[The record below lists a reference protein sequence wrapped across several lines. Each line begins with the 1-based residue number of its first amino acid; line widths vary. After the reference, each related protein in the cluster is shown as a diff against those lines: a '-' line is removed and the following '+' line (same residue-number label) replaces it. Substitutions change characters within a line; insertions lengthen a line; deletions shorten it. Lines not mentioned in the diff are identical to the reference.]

1 MAGLVVS
8 LLWILLYVVLLA
20 GVFLAVLW
28 VLRYIGLPIPP
39 QVDKFGL
46 LIIALLALI
55 WLVTAFIGG
64 SGGAHFH
71 AMNLSPFIGVT

>member
-1 MAGLVVS
+1 MGALIIG
-8 LLWILLYVVLLA
+8 LLWILLAVVLIA

-28 VLRYIGLPIPP
+28 VLRYIGLPVPP

-55 WLVTAFIGG
+55 WLVTLVL
-64 SGGAHFH
+64 GGATPFH
-71 AMNLSPFIGVT
+71 GLSLK

>member
-1 MAGLVVS
+1 MGALIIGI
-8 LLWILLYVVLLA
+8 LWILLAVALIA
-20 GVFLAVLW
+20 GIFLAVLW

-55 WLVTAFIGG
+55 WVATLVF
-64 SGGAHFH
+64 GGA
-71 AMNLSPFIGVT
+71 APFAGVHIAR

>member
-1 MAGLVVS
+1 MVMGPLIIG
-8 LLWILLYVVLLA
+8 LLWVLLAVVLIA

-55 WLVTAFIGG
+55 WLVTLVIGG
-64 SGGAHFH
+64 GNPFSGV
-71 AMNLSPFIGVT
+71 SIK

>member
-1 MAGLVVS
+1 MGPLIIG
-8 LLWILLYVVLLA
+8 LLWILLAIALIA

-28 VLRYIGLPIPP
+28 VLRYIGLPVPP

-55 WLVTAFIGG
+55 WLVTLVL
-64 SGGAHFH
+64 GGAPPF
-71 AMNLSPFIGVT
+71 AGLSIK

>member
-1 MAGLVVS
+1 MGPLIIG
-8 LLWILLYVVLLA
+8 LLWVLLAVVLIA

-55 WLVTAFIGG
+55 WLVTLILGGG
-64 SGGAHFH
+64 SPFAG
-71 AMNLSPFIGVT
+71 LSVR

>member
-1 MAGLVVS
+1 MGS
-8 LLWILLYVVLLA
+8 LIIGVLWILLAVVLLA

-55 WLVTAFIGG
+55 WLVTLVIGG
-64 SGGAHFH
+64 G
-71 AMNLSPFIGVT
+71 SPMAGIHLPR

>member
-1 MAGLVVS
+1 MGNLIVG
-8 LLWILLYVVLLA
+8 LLWILLAIVLIA

-55 WLVTAFIGG
+55 WLVTLAIGG
-64 SGGAHFH
+64 A
-71 AMNLSPFIGVT
+71 APFAGLHLPR

>member
-1 MAGLVVS
+1 MGPLIIS
-8 LLWILLYVVLLA
+8 LLWILLAVVLIA
-20 GVFLAVLW
+20 GIFLAVLW

-55 WLVTAFIGG
+55 WIVTAILGG
-64 SGGAHFH
+64 GGVNFPP
-71 AMNLSPFIGVT
+71 LSSHR

>member
-1 MAGLVVS
+1 MGGLIVG
-8 LLWILLYVVLLA
+8 LLWILLAVVLIA

-28 VLRYIGLPIPP
+28 VLRYIGLPVPP

-55 WLVTAFIGG
+55 WLVTLLV
-64 SGGAHFH
+64 GGAP
-71 AMNLSPFIGVT
+71 PFAHVSLPR

>member
-1 MAGLVVS
+1 MGNLIVG
-8 LLWILLYVVLLA
+8 LLWILLAIVLIA

-46 LIIALLALI
+46 LIVALLALI
-55 WLVTAFIGG
+55 WLVTLAIGG
-64 SGGAHFH
+64 GGGFPALGFH
-71 AMNLSPFIGVT
+71 APR

>member
-1 MAGLVVS
+1 MGQLIIS
-8 LLWILLYVVLLA
+8 LLWILLAVVLIA
-20 GVFLAVLW
+20 GIFLAVLW

-55 WLVTAFIGG
+55 WIVTAILGG
-64 SGGAHFH
+64 G
-71 AMNLSPFIGVT
+71 GVTFPPLAGHR

>member
-1 MAGLVVS
+1 MGSLIIA
-8 LLWILLYVVLLA
+8 LLWMLLAIVLIA

-55 WLVTAFIGG
+55 WLVTLLLGG
-64 SGGAHFH
+64 TA
-71 AMNLSPFIGVT
+71 PFAGIHLPR

>member
-1 MAGLVVS
+1 MGPLIVG
-8 LLWILLYVVLLA
+8 LLWVLLAVVLIA

-28 VLRYIGLPIPP
+28 VLRYIGLPVPP

-55 WLVTAFIGG
+55 WLVTLVLGGG
-64 SGGAHFH
+64 S
-71 AMNLSPFIGVT
+71 PFAGLK

>member
-1 MAGLVVS
+1 MGSLVIG
-8 LLWILLYVVLLA
+8 LLWILLAVVLIA

-28 VLRYIGLPIPP
+28 VLRYIGLPVPP

-55 WLVTAFIGG
+55 WLVTLVIGG
-64 SGGAHFH
+64 AAPFH
-71 AMNLSPFIGVT
+71 GLSLK

>member
-1 MAGLVVS
+1 MGSLIIG
-8 LLWILLYVVLLA
+8 LLWVLLAVVLIA

-28 VLRYIGLPIPP
+28 VLRYIGLPVPP

-55 WLVTAFIGG
+55 WIVTLVLGG
-64 SGGAHFH
+64 SAPFSG
-71 AMNLSPFIGVT
+71 LSR

>member
-1 MAGLVVS
+1 MGNLIVG
-8 LLWILLYVVLLA
+8 LLWILLAIVLIA

-55 WLVTAFIGG
+55 WLVTLAIGG
-64 SGGAHFH
+64 GFPALG
-71 AMNLSPFIGVT
+71 LR

>member
-1 MAGLVVS
+1 MGPLIIG
-8 LLWILLYVVLLA
+8 LLWILLAIVLIA

-28 VLRYIGLPIPP
+28 VLRYIGLPVPP

-55 WLVTAFIGG
+55 WLVTLVL
-64 SGGAHFH
+64 GGAPPF
-71 AMNLSPFIGVT
+71 AGLSIK

>member
-1 MAGLVVS
+1 MGPLIIG
-8 LLWILLYVVLLA
+8 LLWVLLAVVLIA

-28 VLRYIGLPIPP
+28 VLRYIGLPVPP

-55 WLVTAFIGG
+55 WIVTLVL
-64 SGGAHFH
+64 GGAAPFH
-71 AMNLSPFIGVT
+71 GFSAR

>member
-1 MAGLVVS
+1 MGPLIIG
-8 LLWILLYVVLLA
+8 LLWVLLAVVLIA

-55 WLVTAFIGG
+55 WLVTLVIGG
-64 SGGAHFH
+64 S
-71 AMNLSPFIGVT
+71 SPFAGVHVPR